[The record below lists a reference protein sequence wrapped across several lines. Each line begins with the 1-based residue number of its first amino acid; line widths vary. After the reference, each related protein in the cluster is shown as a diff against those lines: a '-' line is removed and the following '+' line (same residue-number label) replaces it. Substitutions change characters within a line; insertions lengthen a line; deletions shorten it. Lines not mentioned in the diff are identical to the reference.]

1 MVTALGVPNWTV
13 GAMADTAPVWLHRAD
28 GVPNSDGLNPST
40 RQMMFVFGGRCRIAI
55 GFPNRTGANPETSPV
70 RFVGVVGV
78 PNLVMTPS
86 VGTFQNCR
94 DEGVPN

>member
-1 MVTALGVPNWTV
+1 
-13 GAMADTAPVWLHRAD
+13 
-28 GVPNSDGLNPST
+28 
-40 RQMMFVFGGRCRIAI
+40 MMFVFGGRWRIAN

-94 DEGVPN
+94 DEGVPNCVDTGHGAMCDGCRRGVPNWTGAKPSTRWSLYPVGVPN